1 MFLYFKDNNIGMRTP
16 TRPAKPLKSR
26 TVKTVDANEELD
38 PNLIKHHISAVQKY
52 MREYIIFG
60 ASVQSVQ

>member
-1 MFLYFKDNNIGMRTP
+1 MRTP

-38 PNLIKHHISAVQKY
+38 PNLIKHHISAVPKY
-52 MREYIIFG
+52 MREDIIFG